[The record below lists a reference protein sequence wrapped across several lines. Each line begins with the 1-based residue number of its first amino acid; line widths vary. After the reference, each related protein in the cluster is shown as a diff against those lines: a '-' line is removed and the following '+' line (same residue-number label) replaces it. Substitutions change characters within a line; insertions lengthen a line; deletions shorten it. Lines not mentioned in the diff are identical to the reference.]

1 MKSGV
6 AALNAPLVGSA
17 GSRSLLETPALL
29 LDATAF
35 EANIRILA
43 DLAAANGLG
52 LRPHAKT
59 HKCAGIAQRQMAAGA
74 LGIACAKPGELLALF
89 DADVNKLM
97 LTAPVASRLKIDRL
111 AAAAARGADLTVVV
125 DRVELVAAY
134 GAAAREAGGRIAV
147 LVDCDT
153 GLGRTGVA
161 EPEAAVALARA
172 IRSEDCLVYAGIQ
185 AYAGHVQH
193 VFGLEE
199 RRVANRAANER
210 LKTIITALRAA
221 GLAPAVVS
229 GGGTGSHLLDFEDK
243 LLTEVQAGS
252 YVFMDEAY
260 RPVDLHGTGADIFE
274 FALLVAVTVIGHSA
288 SGEAITDGGT
298 KSFAVDGPPPRA
310 FLDGRELGL
319 ILWAGDEFGR
329 LKTHPGIA
337 PPPAGT
343 RIECTVPHCDPT
355 VNLHDAIHLVRG
367 DALEAIWPIEGRGR
381 SD

>member
-6 AALNAPLVGSA
+6 ATLNAPLVGSA

-43 DLAAANGLG
+43 DLAAANGFG

-59 HKCAGIAQRQMAAGA
+59 HKCAGIARRQMATGA

-89 DADVNKLM
+89 DAGIHELM

-125 DRVELVAAY
+125 DRMELIAAY
-134 GAAAREAGGRIAV
+134 GAAAREAGGQIAV

-153 GLGRTGVA
+153 GLGRTGATESESV
-161 EPEAAVALARA
+161 VALARA
-172 IRSEDCLVYAGIQ
+172 IRSEDGLVYAGVQ

-193 VFGLEE
+193 VFGHEE
-199 RRVANRAANER
+199 RRAANRAANER
-210 LKTIITALRAA
+210 LKAIITALRAA
-221 GLAPAVVS
+221 DLAPVIVS
-229 GGGTGSHLLDFEDK
+229 GGGTGSHLLDLEDK

-260 RPVDLHGTGADIFE
+260 RPVDLHGTGANIFE
-274 FALLVAVTVIGHSA
+274 FALFVAVTVIGHSA
-288 SGEAITDGGT
+288 GGEAITDGGT

-310 FLDGRELGL
+310 FLDGGELGL

-355 VNLHDAIHLVRG
+355 VNLHDAIHLVCG